1 MKKYAAAILAWYIWI
16 LSRTLNVF
24 KSSFKCG
31 MVLTGENKLQ
41 TYCNAK
47 CVCPL
52 KPAIGRWLTCVVT
65 YKSRSCFILFKGKL
79 NTIIKY
85 KWERWNYAVVSIRN
99 IVMHIGCCGKLLLPN
114 NTIDFIY
121 RAFLFYTIQLFSL
134 NYLTGSTHILTYII
148 FELLHGKLGKVFTH
162 M

>member
-114 NTIDFIY
+114 NTIDFMY
-121 RAFLFYTIQLFSL
+121 RAFRFILYSSLVLLFNWQQ
-134 NYLTGSTHILTYII
+134 TYINIYI
-148 FELLHGKLGKVFTH
+148 FR
-162 M
+162 